1 MVLAGYESLATVEQV
16 SDLGLTAMDD
26 RQESLYLLRDMR
38 DALDMMR
45 EKRRAPP
52 ARKARPK
59 RLEPEKAP
67 VDVPRPKLEAPPGMA
82 DDDPLILAG
91 VYAKR
96 R

>member
-1 MVLAGYESLATVEQV
+1 MVFAGYESLATVVQV

-26 RQESLYLLRDMR
+26 RQEALYLLRSLVAAKGIKIPD
-38 DALDMMR
+38 
-45 EKRRAPP
+45 
-52 ARKARPK
+52 RKARPK
-59 RLEPEKAP
+59 RLEPEKST